1 MRRSFATSAKKSPY
15 ACPSDTVRESSEPT
29 SITRPSAEMKSRLN
43 ASQRGHAALHPASA
57 APAPAACA
65 RVAIPAAAHVIATA
79 SASAAPTRR
88 AGRIARRFAIARAIR
103 YIPRRR
109 AAILCSTLNTP
120 SASSSPATTPTAPS
134 TTGCRAACVHTR
146 AYHGTNPTT

>member
-15 ACPSDTVRESSEPT
+15 ACPSDTVRESAEPT

-43 ASQRGHAALHPASA
+43 ASQRGHAAPQPASA
-57 APAPAACA
+57 ASAAAAPAACA

-88 AGRIARRFAIARAIR
+88 AGRVARRFAIARAIR
-103 YIPRRR
+103 YIPVDARRFS
-109 AAILCSTLNTP
+109 AA
-120 SASSSPATTPTAPS
+120 
-134 TTGCRAACVHTR
+134 R
-146 AYHGTNPTT
+146 